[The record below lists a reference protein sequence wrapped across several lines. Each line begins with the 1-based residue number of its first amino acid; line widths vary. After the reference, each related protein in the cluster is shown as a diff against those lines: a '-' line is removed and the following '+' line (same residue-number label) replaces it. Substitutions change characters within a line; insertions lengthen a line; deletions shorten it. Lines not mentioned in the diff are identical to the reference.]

1 MILDKLKGGEW
12 DNTPISELEEISE
25 LIADCLEEVENG

>member
-12 DNTPISELEEISE
+12 DNTPISELEEISD
-25 LIADCLEEVENG
+25 IIQDCLEEARNG